1 MATISITNQTLTI
14 SLIVDGATTVIRK
27 DNCKVQA
34 FGDVVRITDYTG
46 TIYEFLYT
54 DCTSP
59 SEASGADLRDAI
71 EAFLNTA
78 GGGGGGGLSS
88 IESST
93 LDVSIADG
101 VATVDGISGIFSPTI
116 SNISNPASVDEVTG
130 FYSRS
135 GNVVSGV
142 FKCNVS
148 LDAGDNQTS
157 FDFTLP
163 VIADFGNRN
172 QLRCTCNVV
181 TNLVELVGESVIS
194 ESKGV
199 ISIRAANNGDQLQE
213 LTIGYQYLIV

>member
-54 DCTSP
+54 DCESP

-78 GGGGGGGLSS
+78 GGGGSGLSS

-101 VATVDGISGIFSPTI
+101 VATVDLPYTRSVFFFSVEEGSATLLSQINFLGGTI
-116 SNISNPASVDEVTG
+116 SLTN
-130 FYSRS
+130 
-135 GNVVSGV
+135 
-142 FKCNVS
+142 
-148 LDAGDNQTS
+148 TS
-157 FDFTLP
+157 AFVFTLTRTGGSALTGIALGGLYGTCQDAINGDP
-163 VIADFGNRN
+163 VIGVLGSGTLGID
-172 QLRCTCNVV
+172 
-181 TNLVELVGESVIS
+181 ESITFKKFDNTAIS
-194 ESKGV
+194 SDGV
-199 ISIRAANNGDQLQE
+199 INCGIYIDYYPNGFDA
-213 LTIGYQYLIV
+213 